1 MRTLVITLSN
11 GWTVVT
17 TDGSVLRQLYKGD
30 RVVEAKTPAKT
41 YHIPVGSV
49 VCVQEAEE

>member
-1 MRTLVITLSN
+1 MKTVVITLSN

-17 TDGSVLRQLYKGD
+17 ADPCVVRQLYEGHP
-30 RVVEAKTPAKT
+30 VIEAKAQTKT

>member
-1 MRTLVITLSN
+1 MKNVVITLSN

-17 TDGSVLRQLYKGD
+17 NDASVPRQLYEGHP
-30 RVVEAKTPAKT
+30 VIEAKAQTKT
-41 YHIPVGSV
+41 YHIPIGRI